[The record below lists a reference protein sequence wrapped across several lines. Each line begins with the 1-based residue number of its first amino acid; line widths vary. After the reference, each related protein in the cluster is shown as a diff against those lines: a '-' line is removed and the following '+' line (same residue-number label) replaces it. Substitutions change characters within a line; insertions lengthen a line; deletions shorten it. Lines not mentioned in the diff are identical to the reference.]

1 MFCSDLQPSER
12 KEVAVSYLDY
22 IQENALL
29 VSQIKAV
36 ETKLSDNGIQV
47 DLPDGSNLVALGKRQ
62 RVD

>member
-1 MFCSDLQPSER
+1 
-12 KEVAVSYLDY
+12 VAVSYLDY